1 MVVPWKSILTK
12 MYKRKIPIVL
22 DCGLDLVA
30 EVLYGKW
37 KMKMLYFINK
47 GYMRPSEMQRKIPAA
62 SRRVLNMQ
70 LKELEQYE
78 LIDKTIHSQ
87 IPLKVEYCLT
97 KFGKSLIPV
106 ITALGNWGD
115 KNEKR
120 LRKLITKRSEK
131 P

>member
-1 MVVPWKSILTK
+1 MVAPWKSILTK

-37 KMKMLYFINK
+37 KMKMLYFISK

-70 LKELEQYE
+70 LKELEQHE
-78 LIDKTIHSQ
+78 LINKTIHSQ
-87 IPLKVEYCLT
+87 IPLKVEYSLT

-106 ITALGNWGD
+106 INTLGEWGD

-120 LRKLITKRSEK
+120 LQQVILKRPNK
-131 P
+131 